1 MSFLLFACA
10 SEPVEVDLPDNHPA
24 NPQSQ
29 GTAFIPPPNPF
40 KKNISMVEHEADSS
54 SSMSHEKHQ
63 PAHQHQT
70 NPQMRHESKP
80 SQGSQEQNSEH
91 QHEEHSQ

>member
-1 MSFLLFACA
+1 MKHLIHRAYGISLITLMSFLIFACA
-10 SEPVEVDLPDNHPA
+10 SEPAKVDLPDNHPA

-29 GTAFIPPPNPF
+29 GTTFIPPPNPF
-40 KKNISMVEHEADSS
+40 KKNISMVENEADSS

-70 NPQMRHESKP
+70 NPQMGH
-80 SQGSQEQNSEH
+80 
-91 QHEEHSQ
+91 